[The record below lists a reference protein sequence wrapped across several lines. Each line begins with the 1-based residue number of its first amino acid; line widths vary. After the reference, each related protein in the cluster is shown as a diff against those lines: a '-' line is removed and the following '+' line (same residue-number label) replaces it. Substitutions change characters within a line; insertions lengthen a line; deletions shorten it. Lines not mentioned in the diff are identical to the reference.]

1 MPVHPS
7 EEEAPSGIF
16 EKVAKDPSSTT
27 ESTASDH
34 GTMTSQLESSLSAAA
49 TPLPANARER
59 NLSSRV
65 IPRVATRTLDQRL
78 TRSLVEH
85 HENEHTPGKA
95 SAQDHQSKGPAIPMN
110 MSGKSLT
117 GHCGQRHIG

>member
-34 GTMTSQLESSLSAAA
+34 GMVYIQMYLLQLL
-49 TPLPANARER
+49 
-59 NLSSRV
+59 
-65 IPRVATRTLDQRL
+65 Q
-78 TRSLVEH
+78 
-85 HENEHTPGKA
+85 
-95 SAQDHQSKGPAIPMN
+95 Q
-110 MSGKSLT
+110 
-117 GHCGQRHIG
+117 CGS